1 MARIKGAMMTRKRR
15 KKVLKLAKGYYG
27 SKSKHLKMAKQQVM
41 KGGNYAFAGRKQKK
55 RDYRRLWITRINAAC
70 RANGTSYSAFM
81 NGLKKSGIE
90 LTESSPR
97 VTDSY
102 AIPSAIGQGTNNFST
117 VQLGRYVTTLANR
130 GTSFRL
136 SLVDQIDGIRQ
147 EPEQESAVELPD
159 EIWEAVHTGMEQYA
173 QSAGIFEGFPIPAAG
188 KSGTAQESRT
198 RPDHGLFV
206 GYAPADEPE
215 IAVAVRIANGYE
227 AGCAVECGRE
237 IFESYFNVGQQAE
250 QADAAR

>member
-1 MARIKGAMMTRKRR
+1 MLIAVFAVMFLILTARVFYLQIIKGEEYAENFRLQIKRGITLHGTRGNIYDKNG
-15 KKVLKLAKGYYG
+15 KLLA
-27 SKSKHLKMAKQQVM
+27 
-41 KGGNYAFAGRKQKK
+41 GNKIVY
-55 RDYRRLWITRINAAC
+55 
-70 RANGTSYSAFM
+70 
-81 NGLKKSGIE
+81 KKSGIE
-90 LTESSPR
+90 LTESSPQ

-173 QSAGIFEGFPIPAAG
+173 QSTGIFEGFPIPAAG